1 MLLRIDF
8 QAKLVRLAGKAL
20 SLNVNFQTQSLL
32 TVQPGAHNVNFSKQA
47 MELVI
52 IAAFSRTIL

>member
-1 MLLRIDF
+1 MLLPIVF
-8 QAKLVRLAGKAL
+8 QAKSVRLAGKAL
-20 SLNVNFQTQSLL
+20 SLSVNFQTQSLL

-52 IAAFSRTIL
+52 IAALSRTIL